1 MEAVYHL
8 KTITTRTTSELQTSE
23 QTGPDFTDRVGLV
36 AIVGKSDVK
45 LNHNGGKYKE
55 YFTLMSFPL
64 SKRC

>member
-8 KTITTRTTSELQTSE
+8 KTIITRTSSELQTSE

-45 LNHNGGKYKE
+45 LNHNVANTKSI
-55 YFTLMSFPL
+55 LL
-64 SKRC
+64 